1 MKLRQKTKCRVK
13 FRSGQAKP
21 DTPETAIPPQ
31 FAITFCLYPQPIVSH
46 NSVTM
51 SKENSR
57 NPAIRTIMM
66 PRDTNALGS
75 IFGGHILSLIDL
87 AAGQHARTVAPKKY
101 VTKVMREVEFI
112 APVFVG
118 DAVSFYCSTIKQG
131 RTSLTIQIDVE
142 AVRGVD
148 NLQTIKVTTAQ
159 VVMVAVD
166 NQNRPI
172 PIFDEA

>member
-1 MKLRQKTKCRVK
+1 
-13 FRSGQAKP
+13 
-21 DTPETAIPPQ
+21 
-31 FAITFCLYPQPIVSH
+31 
-46 NSVTM
+46 
-51 SKENSR
+51 
-57 NPAIRTIMM
+57 MM

-118 DAVSFYCSTIKQG
+118 DAVSFYCTTIKQG
-131 RTSLTIQIDVE
+131 RTSLTIQVDVE

-166 NQNRPI
+166 SQNRPM
-172 PIFDEA
+172 PIFDEV

>member
-1 MKLRQKTKCRVK
+1 M
-13 FRSGQAKP
+13 
-21 DTPETAIPPQ
+21 TAISAYCSQ
-31 FAITFCLYPQPIVSH
+31 SPIYLLKH
-46 NSVTM
+46 LAYDIGDM
-51 SKENSR
+51 STEAQK

-101 VTKVMREVEFI
+101 VTKIMREVEFI

-118 DAVSFYCSTIKQG
+118 DAVSFYCTTLKQG
-131 RTSLTIQIDVE
+131 RTSITIKIDVE
-142 AVRGVD
+142 ATRGVD
-148 NLQTIKVTTAQ
+148 LLQTSRVTSAE

-166 NQNRPI
+166 SQNRPI
-172 PIFDEA
+172 PIFEEA

>member
-1 MKLRQKTKCRVK
+1 MLIEGTPRPKLLQFSTSIDMKN
-13 FRSGQAKP
+13 
-21 DTPETAIPPQ
+21 EAI
-31 FAITFCLYPQPIVSH
+31 
-46 NSVTM
+46 
-51 SKENSR
+51 R

-118 DAVSFYCSTIKQG
+118 DAVSFYCSTTKQG
-131 RTSLTIQIDVE
+131 RTSLTIQVDVE

-166 NQNRPI
+166 SQNRPI

>member
-1 MKLRQKTKCRVK
+1 M
-13 FRSGQAKP
+13 
-21 DTPETAIPPQ
+21 Q
-31 FAITFCLYPQPIVSH
+31 FNKV
-46 NSVTM
+46 
-51 SKENSR
+51 
-57 NPAIRTIMM
+57 
-66 PRDTNALGS
+66 S

-101 VTKVMREVEFI
+101 VTKIMREVEFI

-131 RTSLTIQIDVE
+131 RTSITVQVDVE

-148 NLQTIKVTTAQ
+148 SIQTIKVTTAQ

-166 NQNRPI
+166 SQNRPI

>member
-1 MKLRQKTKCRVK
+1 MNN
-13 FRSGQAKP
+13 
-21 DTPETAIPPQ
+21 D
-31 FAITFCLYPQPIVSH
+31 SH
-46 NSVTM
+46 
-51 SKENSR
+51 R

-101 VTKVMREVEFI
+101 VTKIMREVEFI

-131 RTSLTIQIDVE
+131 RTSITVQVDVE

-148 NLQTIKVTTAQ
+148 SLQTITVTTAQ

-166 NQNRPI
+166 RDNRPI
-172 PIFDEA
+172 PIFEQV

>member
-1 MKLRQKTKCRVK
+1 
-13 FRSGQAKP
+13 
-21 DTPETAIPPQ
+21 
-31 FAITFCLYPQPIVSH
+31 
-46 NSVTM
+46 
-51 SKENSR
+51 
-57 NPAIRTIMM
+57 MM

-87 AAGQHARTVAPKKY
+87 AAGQHARTVSPKKY

-118 DAVSFYCSTIKQG
+118 DAVSFYCTTIKQG
-131 RTSLTIQIDVE
+131 RTSITIQVDVE

-148 NLQTIKVTTAQ
+148 SLQTITVTTAQ

-166 NQNRPI
+166 KENKPI
-172 PIFDEA
+172 PIFEEV